1 MKHYKAMKHYL
12 ITAKITTGELEHT
25 EHVLVTAANERD
37 APLVAT
43 NSGYFDRYDDWHVAG
58 TQEVALEHLGIL
70 RFYLFGKPLPT
81 RNDGWHITWEI
92 ELDRQEGET
101 PRDAAM
107 MAGEIAIDQ
116 FMKLA
121 GDFIGASVTKPA
133 LTINGQLI
141 DFEHDQ

>member
-1 MKHYKAMKHYL
+1 MTVNPDGTASIKKHFCLGRISH
-12 ITAKITTGELEHT
+12 ELVQVMPDERT
-25 EHVLVTAANERD
+25 VLMGD
-37 APLVAT
+37 DAT